1 MKLDLVFIL
10 VIGICI
16 LLFVT
21 SSSCSRN
28 MEHFDAASDAKAA
41 VNAVYQADVGAIR
54 TLADVAAKLQAG
66 NFTVPSHLISTGDL
80 VTTRQRLR
88 FWDESA
94 SDHSNHTIYNNYK
107 DIDGEGS
114 FDGMK
119 MNVYAGLKI
128 RTGNANGV
136 VPKEV
141 VNVNNN
147 GMGVAG
153 VLNVS
158 GNITSPTID
167 SLQAQINS
175 LQAQI
180 NTTNS
185 NVSSLNTTVT
195 NNYNNSIRVDDPVF
209 IASTDYGYL
218 GSCNG
223 ASCGGGVQSS
233 FGRSIGANWSGFKMK
248 ITRNPY

>member
-16 LLFVT
+16 IFYF
-21 SSSCSRN
+21 CSNKN

-54 TLADVAAKLQAG
+54 TLADVASQLQAG
-66 NFTVPSHLISTGDL
+66 GFTIPGHLIATGDF
-80 VTTRQRLR
+80 VATRRRLR
-88 FWDESA
+88 FSSA
-94 SDHSNHTIYNNYK
+94 TDNNHTIYNNYTNL
-107 DIDGEGS
+107 DGEGIY
-114 FDGMK
+114 DGMK
-119 MNVYAGLKI
+119 MNVYDGLKI

-136 VPKEV
+136 APKEI
-141 VNVNNN
+141 VNIDTN
-147 GMGVAG
+147 GMTVTGSIINTA
-153 VLNVS
+153 LTNK
-158 GNITSPTID
+158 
-167 SLQAQINS
+167 LNS
-175 LQAQI
+175 LQSQIDALQGQI

-185 NVSSLNTTVT
+185 NLSSLGTTVSY
-195 NNYNNSIRVDDPVF
+195 NYGNSIRVNDQVF

-233 FGRSIGANWSGFKMK
+233 FGRSIGADWSGFKMK